1 MGATAPKEEKSSNSS
16 PTYINIIS
24 INNNGTSFQSSTN
37 DISKL
42 AFQDNEVKEGDAAP
56 VQPSKNIYENINN
69 NDSFKLNINNG
80 SFNNEICISKNGKN
94 IFINGQNQNFKI
106 NENNSNNQSNIA
118 INENNNNIQ
127 SNIPKNENN
136 HIINE
141 VKNIV
146 KENLKDEIQE
156 IYNKPIKG
164 GIDPNIGGNERISE
178 KKETTKSSEIN
189 KEYNPIFGKEG
200 QKDHLE
206 EEKNIKENTKKG
218 NIDINISGKYRL
230 EEEADKKEN
239 NKKGNIDINQSGNY
253 RLEEE
258 VGKNTGTFG
267 NPDEDKIKELKKEL
281 NKQPIEIR
289 YQQYDDDDLELSQ
302 SVLTASFSNLNLN
315 DPNDKQLFMEDVI
328 KKVNEGY
335 FPLFLEIDNRKKCF
349 YYVKNDSTLKSALNL
364 YIKQNGITREGNNYT
379 LYNQGEI
386 VDQDTLIGNLGLK
399 AFAII
404 ANHPK

>member
-1 MGATAPKEEKSSNSS
+1 M
-16 PTYINIIS
+16 
-24 INNNGTSFQSSTN
+24 
-37 DISKL
+37 
-42 AFQDNEVKEGDAAP
+42 
-56 VQPSKNIYENINN
+56 
-69 NDSFKLNINNG
+69 
-80 SFNNEICISKNGKN
+80 
-94 IFINGQNQNFKI
+94 
-106 NENNSNNQSNIA
+106 
-118 INENNNNIQ
+118 
-127 SNIPKNENN
+127 
-136 HIINE
+136 
-141 VKNIV
+141 
-146 KENLKDEIQE
+146 
-156 IYNKPIKG
+156 
-164 GIDPNIGGNERISE
+164 
-178 KKETTKSSEIN
+178 
-189 KEYNPIFGKEG
+189 
-200 QKDHLE
+200 
-206 EEKNIKENTKKG
+206 
-218 NIDINISGKYRL
+218 

-315 DPNDKQLFMEDVI
+315 DPNDKQLFMEDVM

-335 FPLFLEIDNRKKCF
+335 FPLFLEIDNGKKCF